1 MVSITELIANQKDI
15 TELFSNIGE
24 KTNQLVTGLAG
35 SARTLLSASLYEE
48 KQKPVIWVTQNSFH
62 AHQLTNDLAN
72 FIPEDR
78 LFVFETNDVLH
89 AEMSVAS
96 PEAQAERIQA
106 LDFLLSEQPGIV
118 VVPLAG
124 VRKLL
129 PPKETFK
136 EAHLH
141 IEMGGDV
148 ELEGLNQSLVEM
160 GYVREQKVGRP
171 GEFSIRGGIIDIY
184 PLTEENPVR
193 VELFDI
199 EVDSLRYFDANT
211 QRSIEN
217 IEKITIMPA
226 KDYILSEANQAQ
238 AQERFNKA
246 FQETIGKIVDKEE
259 KEALSRNMTSIRDTI
274 EAGETNEELARFAD
288 FLYPERTSIMDYL
301 SEDAI
306 VLIDEYPRIVENNT
320 QLDEEEAEW
329 VSSQLENRNVL
340 VNQTFT
346 HDAKEEFKKFTGD
359 KIYFSLFQ
367 KGMGSLKFQAL
378 HNIQYRNMQQFFG
391 QMPLVKTEMERF
403 EKQNFTVIVMTADM
417 ERAEKVNQT
426 LMDFGI
432 PSILEDSDEITEER
446 IQVIPET
453 IQTGFELVS
462 DKIAVLTEKELFN
475 RINKKKPRKTKIS
488 NAERLKSYN
497 ELSPGDYVVH
507 VNHGIGQYKG
517 METMEIGGV
526 NQDYLT
532 VSYQG
537 ESKLFIPVTQLN
549 LLQKYVSSEGKTPK
563 INKLG
568 GTSWTKTKQKVQNQ
582 IEDIADDLI
591 DLYAERESK
600 EGYSYEKDNAY
611 QKEFEEAFPYSET
624 EDQLR
629 SIEEI
634 KKDLEKPKPMDRL
647 LIGDVGYGKT
657 EVAIRAIFK
666 VIQEGKQAA
675 FLVPTTV
682 LAQQHYDTL
691 IERFNDFPVE
701 IRLLSRFRTQKQMKE
716 TREDLRKGKVD
727 IVVGTH
733 RVLSKDV
740 EFQDIGLLI
749 VDEEQ
754 RFGVKHKERLKQ
766 LKSQV
771 DVLTLTA
778 TPIPRTLH
786 MSILGVR
793 DLSVIETPPAN
804 RYPVQTYVMEMN
816 APVVK
821 EAIEREM
828 ARNGQVFFLHNRVD
842 TIERRVSELEQ
853 IVPEARIG
861 FAHGQMTETQLENVL
876 FEFIQGEYDV
886 LVTTT
891 IIETGVDMPNVNT
904 LIVED
909 ADRMGLSQLYQLRG
923 RVGRSSRIAYAYF
936 MHQPDK
942 VLSEVSEKRLQA
954 VKDFTELGSGFKIAM
969 RDLAI
974 RGAGNLLGQQQHGF
988 IDSVGFDLYSQMLQ
1002 EAVERKRGDKKTRKT
1017 TVEIDLSL
1025 NAYLPSSYVDD
1036 ERQKIELYKRIRQF
1050 SSDDDY
1056 VELQDE
1062 LIDRFGEYPQEVSD
1076 LLTVGLLKMYSETA
1090 LIETVKRDKKEI
1102 HVTFSNE
1109 GTRSLPLPEVFRAL
1123 KDVPLKTDMETDEKL
1138 TVDFKLTKR
1147 TNDNE
1152 WLDSLVLFA
1161 KNISNYRM
1169 EQIED
1174 EDDSSKEEIKVE
1186 ANKVENDE

>member
-1 MVSITELIANQKDI
+1 VVSITELISNQEDI
-15 TELFSNIGE
+15 KELFSNIGE
-24 KTNQLVTGLAG
+24 KTNQLVTGIAG
-35 SARTLLSASLYEE
+35 SARTLLSASLYKE
-48 KQKPVIWVTQNSFH
+48 KQKPIIWITQNSFH
-62 AHQLTNDLAN
+62 AHQLVNDLVN
-72 FIPEDR
+72 YVPEDR

-89 AEMSVAS
+89 AEMSAAS
-96 PEAQAERIQA
+96 PEAQAERIQT
-106 LDFLLSEQPGIV
+106 LNFLLSEKPGVV

-129 PPKETFK
+129 PPTNTFQ
-136 EAHLH
+136 ESHIHL
-141 IEMGGDV
+141 EMGMDV
-148 ELEGLNQSLVEM
+148 ELDDLNQSLVEM
-160 GYVREQKVGRP
+160 GYVREQKVAKP
-171 GEFSIRGGIIDIY
+171 GEFSIRGGIIDVY
-184 PLTEENPVR
+184 PLTEENPIR
-193 VELFDI
+193 VELFDV
-199 EVDSLRYFDANT
+199 EVDSLRYFEADS

-217 IEKITIMPA
+217 IDEITIMPA
-226 KDYILSEANQAQ
+226 RDYILTKENQPQ
-238 AQERFNKA
+238 ALERFEKA
-246 FQETIGKIVDKEE
+246 FQDTIEKIVDEEE
-259 KEALSRNMTSIRDTI
+259 KEALRRNMTNIEKSI
-274 EAGETNEELARFAD
+274 ESGETNDDLIPFAN
-288 FLYPERTSIMDYL
+288 FLYPKRTSIMDYFPR
-301 SEDAI
+301 DAI
-306 VLIDEYPRIVENNT
+306 VLLDEYPRIIENNA
-320 QLDEEEAEW
+320 QLNEEEAEW
-329 VSSQLENRNVL
+329 TASQIESRNILIDQV
-340 VNQTFT
+340 FT
-346 HDAKEEFKKFTGD
+346 QNARDEINGFKED
-359 KIYFSLFQ
+359 KVYFSLFQ
-367 KGMGSLKFQAL
+367 KGMGSLKFSAL
-378 HNIQYRNMQQFFG
+378 YNIQYRNMQQFFG

-403 EKQNFTVIVMTADM
+403 EKQEFTVVVMTSDM

-432 PSILEDSDEITEER
+432 QSVLEESDEITEGR

-453 IQTGFELVS
+453 VQTGFELVS

-475 RINKKKPRKTKIS
+475 RINKKKPRRTRIT
-488 NAERLKSYN
+488 NAERLQSYN

-507 VNHGIGQYKG
+507 VHHGIGRYEG

-563 INKLG
+563 VNKLG
-568 GTSWTKTKQKVQNQ
+568 GTSWRKTKQKVQNQ
-582 IEDIADDLI
+582 VEDIADDLI
-591 DLYAERESK
+591 DLSAERESK
-600 EGYSYEKDNAY
+600 KGYAYEEDNAY
-611 QKEFEEAFPYSET
+611 QREFEEAFPYSET

-629 SIEEI
+629 SIKEV
-634 KKDLEKPKPMDRL
+634 KQDLEKNKPMDRL

-666 VIQEGKQAA
+666 VVQEGKQVA

-691 IERFNDFPVE
+691 IERFDDFPVE
-701 IRLLSRFRTQKQMKE
+701 VSLLSRFRTKKQMNETKE
-716 TREDLRKGKVD
+716 GLRKGQVD
-727 IVVGTH
+727 VVVGTH

-816 APVVK
+816 APVIK

-828 ARNGQVFFLHNRVD
+828 ARNGQIFFLHNRVN

-853 IVPEARIG
+853 IVPDARIG

-974 RGAGNLLGQQQHGF
+974 RGAGNLIGKQQHGF

-1002 EAVERKRGDKKTRKT
+1002 EAVQRKRGDKTTQKTN
-1017 TVEIDLSL
+1017 VEIDLSL
-1025 NAYLPSSYVDD
+1025 NAYLPSSYVSD

-1050 SSDDDY
+1050 SADQDY

-1076 LLTVGLLKMYSETA
+1076 LLTVGLIKMYSETG
-1090 LIETVKRDKKEI
+1090 LIETIKRDKKEI

-1123 KDVPLKTDMETDEKL
+1123 KDVPLKTDMDTGDKL

-1147 TNDNE
+1147 TSDNE
-1152 WLDSLVLFA
+1152 WLDSLVQFA
-1161 KNISNYRM
+1161 KNISDYRM
-1169 EQIED
+1169 EQREAEED
-1174 EDDSSKEEIKVE
+1174 EGNEEIQQDVDNE
-1186 ANKVENDE
+1186 

>member
-1 MVSITELIANQKDI
+1 MVSITELISNQKDI
-15 TELFSNIGE
+15 KELFSNIGE
-24 KTNQLVTGLAG
+24 KTNQLVTGIAG
-35 SARTLLSASLYEE
+35 SARTLLSASLYKE
-48 KQKPVIWVTQNSFH
+48 KQKPIIWVTQNSFH
-62 AHQLTNDLAN
+62 AHQLANDLVN
-72 FIPEDR
+72 FVPEDR

-106 LDFLLSEQPGIV
+106 LNFLLSEEPGV
-118 VVPLAG
+118 VIVPLAG

-129 PPKETFK
+129 PPKDTFQ
-136 EAHLH
+136 EAHIQL
-141 IEMGGDV
+141 EMGGEV
-148 ELEGLNQSLVEM
+148 ELEDLNQSLVEM
-160 GYVREQKVGRP
+160 GYIREQKVAKP
-171 GEFSIRGGIIDIY
+171 GEFSIRGGIIDVY
-184 PLTEENPVR
+184 PLTEKNPVR
-193 VELFDI
+193 IELFDI
-199 EVDSLRYFDANT
+199 EVDSLRYFEADS
-211 QRSIEN
+211 QRSIKN
-217 IEKITIMPA
+217 IDEITIMPA
-226 KDYILSEANQAQ
+226 RDYILTKENQMQ
-238 AQERFNKA
+238 ALKRFDKA
-246 FQETIGKIVDKEE
+246 FQDTLEKLVDEEE
-259 KEALSRNMTSIRDTI
+259 KEALQRNMTKVRNSLET
-274 EAGETNEELARFAD
+274 GETNDDLIPFAD
-288 FLYPERTSIMDYL
+288 FLYPERTSIMDYFP
-301 SEDAI
+301 EDTI
-306 VLIDEYPRIVENNT
+306 VLLDEYPRIVENNA
-320 QLDEEEAEW
+320 QLNEEEAEW
-329 VSSQLENRNVL
+329 AASQLDNRNIL
-340 VNQTFT
+340 IDQTFT
-346 HDAKEEFKKFTGD
+346 KDAREEINSFTGD

-367 KGMGSLKFQAL
+367 KGMGSLKFSAL
-378 HNIQYRNMQQFFG
+378 YNIQYRNMQQFFG

-403 EKQNFTVIVMTADM
+403 KKQGFTVIVMTPDM
-417 ERAEKVNQT
+417 DRAEKVNQT
-426 LMDFGI
+426 LMDFGVH
-432 PSILEDSDEITEER
+432 SVLEEPDEITEDR

-453 IQTGFELVS
+453 VRTGFELVS

-475 RINKKKPRKTKIS
+475 RINKKKPRRTRIT

-497 ELSPGDYVVH
+497 ELNPGDYVVH
-507 VNHGIGQYKG
+507 VHHGIGRYEG
-517 METMEIGGV
+517 METMEIGGI

-563 INKLG
+563 INKLS
-568 GTSWTKTKQKVQNQ
+568 GTSWRKTKQKVQNQ
-582 IEDIADDLI
+582 VEDIADDLI

-600 EGYSYEKDNAY
+600 EGHAYEEDNAY
-611 QKEFEEAFPYSET
+611 QREFEEAFPYSET

-629 SIEEI
+629 STKEV
-634 KKDLEKPKPMDRL
+634 KQDLEKPKPMDRL

-666 VIQEGKQAA
+666 VVQEGKQVA

-682 LAQQHYDTL
+682 LAQQHYDIL
-691 IERFNDFPVE
+691 VERFEGFPVE
-701 IRLLSRFRTQKQMKE
+701 ISMLSRFRTKKQMDE
-716 TREDLRKGKVD
+716 TKAGLKKGQVD

-816 APVVK
+816 APVIK

-828 ARNGQVFFLHNRVD
+828 SRNGQIFFLHNRVN

-853 IVPEARIG
+853 IVPDARIG

-942 VLSEVSEKRLQA
+942 ILSEVSEKRLQA

-974 RGAGNLLGQQQHGF
+974 RGAGNLIGKQQHGF

-1002 EAVERKRGDKKTRKT
+1002 EAVQRKRGDQTTQKTN
-1017 TVEIDLSL
+1017 VEIDLSI
-1025 NAYLPSSYVDD
+1025 NAYLPSSYITD

-1050 SSDDDY
+1050 SSDEDY

-1062 LIDRFGEYPQEVSD
+1062 LIDRFGEYPQDVSD
-1076 LLTVGLLKMYSETA
+1076 LLTIGLIKMYSETA
-1090 LIETVKRDKKEI
+1090 LIETIKRDKKEI
-1102 HVTFSNE
+1102 HVTFSNQ
-1109 GTRSLPLPEVFRAL
+1109 GSRMLPLPEVFRAL
-1123 KDVPLKTDMETDEKL
+1123 KDVPLKTDMDTEDKL

-1147 TNDNE
+1147 TSNNE

-1169 EQIED
+1169 EQMETEED
-1174 EDDSSKEEIKVE
+1174 EEITE
-1186 ANKVENDE
+1186 ATQDVDNE